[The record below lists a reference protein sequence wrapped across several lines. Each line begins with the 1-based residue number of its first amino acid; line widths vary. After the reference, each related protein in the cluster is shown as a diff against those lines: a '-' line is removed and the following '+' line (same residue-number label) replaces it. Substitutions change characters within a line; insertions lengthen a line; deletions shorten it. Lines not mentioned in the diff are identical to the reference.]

1 MQSGNSPLSKGVS
14 NPGEIGM
21 AQKPVAQHTFLRGRN
36 LLEQPEF
43 ESSLNSVRPYWDGGI
58 QLGPFRLPTDDAT
71 KHIALVGAPGSGKT
85 VVMRLL
91 MQSVLPL
98 VGQNWKGGIPEAQV
112 RASLASALTHTLPT
126 PPAVTPINGDAA
138 NDDSSRERICEEL
151 LSHFNGNK
159 AELLGALQSFGEFAY
174 FYMFVAGF
182 ILFLFGAGA
191 FFAVL
196 GPWCIVT
203 GLALGLPIGIGA
215 TKSVTQNRRTIEP
228 FLRRLGPQGMD
239 IIRRFAE
246 GRPLPAIPSQQ
257 QVVETTP
264 GRSAPAI
271 YDGPLEWGLH
281 RALVYDA
288 KLEVIPQ
295 LEGMG
300 LRAPIVVLNPF
311 DKRSV
316 AWDMAADITEPA
328 IAKQIASIFI
338 PDEKKASQPFFSDAA
353 RQLLEGVMVAF
364 ILTRPQQWTLRDV
377 LVALKSGTRLSAVL
391 SSTPSTKDLVETYLS
406 NERETKSIIAT
417 IATKL
422 GPFDV
427 VAALWDAAESKV
439 SLRDWLHSE
448 SILVLGNDEAYRSSL
463 DVINQV
469 IFKRIVELLLA
480 QPATSMGRT
489 WFFLDEVKEAGNLD
503 ALGRLMTKGRSVGA
517 SVVLGFQDVDGMYEA
532 FGENQ
537 AKSILGQCATK
548 LFLRLD
554 SPETAKWAE
563 SVFGE
568 YEAVEVK
575 QSASLGESTSEGTS
589 TTKGSSTTDGTSSGK
604 STTWNGLDRSTST
617 NSGTSESY
625 STSESTAQSSTTG
638 QNRSVTQAA
647 DIAKRSVIL
656 AAQFQNLPMT
666 SVGAGV
672 NGFLAHHLGATPF
685 KLMGF
690 ESLLR
695 KDDSSSS
702 RVLYREGGEQFL
714 KLWTPEEEAAI
725 IPPAAATTEVSPAGT
740 ALRDAQSRY
749 KKGRFL
755 PGTDAENGLRRRDN

>member
-1 MQSGNSPLSKGVS
+1 
-14 NPGEIGM
+14 M
-21 AQKPVAQHTFLRGRN
+21 AQKPVAQHTFLRGRS
-36 LLEQPEF
+36 LLEQREF
-43 ESSLNSVRPYWDGGI
+43 DNSLNAVRPSWDSGI
-58 QLGPFRLPTDDAT
+58 QMGPFRLPSDDAT
-71 KHIALVGAPGSGKT
+71 KHVALVGAPGSGKT
-85 VVMRLL
+85 VLMRLL

-98 VGQNWKGGIPEAQV
+98 VGQSWKGGIPEEQARASIAAALAQV
-112 RASLASALTHTLPT
+112 LPV
-126 PPAVTPINGDAA
+126 PPTVVPTNRGAQSGSP
-138 NDDSSRERICEEL
+138 SREQICEEL
-151 LSHFNGNK
+151 LQLFNGDK
-159 AELLGALQSFGEFAY
+159 AALLNALQSFKPLGCLALSAVFS
-174 FYMFVAGF
+174 
-182 ILFLFGAGA
+182 ILFLFGAGIT
-191 FFAVL
+191 FWLL
-196 GPWCIVT
+196 GPWSILS
-203 GLALGLPIGIGA
+203 GLLLGLPITVGA
-215 TKSVTQNRRTIEP
+215 GRAIDKNQQIIKP
-228 FLRRLGPQGMD
+228 FITRLGPDGME
-239 IIRRFAE
+239 IIRCFAE
-246 GRPLPAIPSQQ
+246 GRPLPAIPSNQPSTIPPPQ
-257 QVVETTP
+257 EAK
-264 GRSAPAI
+264 SAVG

-295 LEGMG
+295 LAGMG

-328 IAKQIASIFI
+328 TAKQIASIFI

-391 SSTPSTKDLVETYLS
+391 SSTPVTKDLVETYLS

-439 SLRDWLHSE
+439 SLRDWLSSE

-480 QPATSMGRT
+480 QPETTMGRT

-589 TTKGSSTTDGTSSGK
+589 TTKGTSSTDGSSSGR
-604 STTWNGLDRSTST
+604 STTWSGLDRSTST

-625 STSESTAQSSTTG
+625 TSSESTAQSNTTG
-638 QNRSVTQAA
+638 QNRSLTQAA
-647 DIAKRSVIL
+647 DIAKRNVIL
-656 AAQFQNLPMT
+656 AAQFQSLPMT
-666 SVGAGV
+666 NKTSGV
-672 NGFLAHHLGATPF
+672 NGFIAHHIGATPF
-685 KLMGF
+685 NLMGF
-690 ESLLR
+690 ERMLR
-695 KDDSSSS
+695 PSDATSP
-702 RVLYREGGEQFL
+702 RVLYREGSEQFL

-725 IPPAAATTEVSPAGT
+725 IPPAAPPPEGSPAGT
-740 ALRDAQSRY
+740 ALLDAQTRY

-755 PGTDAENGLRRRDN
+755 PSTDAENGLRRRDN

>member
-1 MQSGNSPLSKGVS
+1 MQGGNSPLSKDLSLSG
-14 NPGEIGM
+14 GTGM
-21 AQKPVAQHTFLRGRN
+21 AQKPVAQHTFLRGRT
-36 LLEQPEF
+36 LLEQRDF
-43 ESSLNSVRPYWDGGI
+43 ESTLNSVRPQWDGGI
-58 QLGPFRLPTDDAT
+58 QIGPFCMSSDDAT
-71 KHIALVGAPGSGKT
+71 KHVALIGAPGSGKT
-85 VVMRLL
+85 VLMRLM

-98 VGQNWKGGIPEAQV
+98 IGKDWKGQVSESEAKKIQSAAIAAAIQKRKEDLQPVTFRSGESTPRPATVPRVGCRGAVEKLLYLWLIGLIIAVVVTVVSIPLSWEPGL
-112 RASLASALTHTLPT
+112 LAIPYTMMSGVVLM
-126 PPAVTPINGDAA
+126 G
-138 NDDSSRERICEEL
+138 
-151 LSHFNGNK
+151 
-159 AELLGALQSFGEFAY
+159 
-174 FYMFVAGF
+174 
-182 ILFLFGAGA
+182 LFK
-191 FFAVL
+191 
-196 GPWCIVT
+196 
-203 GLALGLPIGIGA
+203 LADWLDQQP
-215 TKSVTQNRRTIEP
+215 TKSAIVPARSVVSNPEPVTAP
-228 FLRRLGPQGMD
+228 V
-239 IIRRFAE
+239 A
-246 GRPLPAIPSQQ
+246 
-257 QVVETTP
+257 P
-264 GRSAPAI
+264 G
-271 YDGPLEWGLH
+271 YDGPFTWEKH

-295 LEGMG
+295 LSGMA
-300 LRAPIVVLNPF
+300 LQAPTIIFNPF

-316 AWDMAADITEPA
+316 AWDMALDITEPA
-328 IAKQIASIFI
+328 TAKQIASIFI

-364 ILTRPQQWTLRDV
+364 ILTRPKQWTLRDV
-377 LVALKSGTRLSAVL
+377 LIALKSGTRLTAVL
-391 SSTPSTKDLVETYLS
+391 SSTSVTKDLVETYLS

-427 VAALWDAAESKV
+427 VAALWDSAESKM
-439 SLRDWLHSE
+439 SLREWLDSE

-480 QPATSMGRT
+480 QPETTLGRT

-589 TTKGSSTTDGTSSGK
+589 TTKGTSSTDSTNSGKSSTWSGLDHSSGK
-604 STTWNGLDRSTST
+604 
-617 NSGTSESY
+617 NSGTSESH
-625 STSESTAQSSTTG
+625 STSESTSQSSTTG

-647 DIAKRSVIL
+647 DIAKRNVIL
-656 AAQFQNLPMT
+656 AAQFQSLPMT
-666 SVGAGV
+666 SKASGV
-672 NGFLAHHLGATPF
+672 NGFIAHHLGATSF
-685 KLMGF
+685 HFMGF
-690 ESLLR
+690 ERMLR
-695 KDDSSSS
+695 PSDSSSP
-702 RVLYREGGEQFL
+702 RVLYRDGSEQFL
-714 KLWTPEEEAAI
+714 KPWTPQEESEFV
-725 IPPAAATTEVSPAGT
+725 PPADSAPSEDAPSGSII
-740 ALRDAQSRY
+740 LDAQARY
-749 KKGRFL
+749 KRGRFL
-755 PGTDAENGLRRRDN
+755 PGTDAENGLRRRGS